1 MGGADKLLSGIMDGV
16 VNMLFTDETIYCT
29 ALMLVTLSVGAIIV
43 HVVFKSFK

>member
-1 MGGADKLLSGIMDGV
+1 MGGADKLLREIMNGV

-29 ALMLVTLSVGAIIV
+29 ALMLITVCVGFIIA